1 VNCEAARER
10 LDARGPDAAE
20 PIPPA
25 LRAHLAACAACAAHE
40 RFVRAL
46 AAALEAEPVPALPPD
61 LVARTR
67 LRATRALRAH
77 TRTPAPGLVA
87 EVVAVL
93 AVLALALPLVLA
105 HAWLVAEG
113 AVALLGGL
121 LPPLVLEGLG
131 VAYFAS
137 LALAVGTLYALLPF
151 WVATARRV
159 RKESA

>member
-1 VNCEAARER
+1 VNCDDARAM
-10 LDARGPDAAE
+10 LDARGPGAAE
-20 PIPPA
+20 PAPPA
-25 LRAHLAACAACAAHE
+25 LRAHLADCPACATHE
-40 RFVRAL
+40 RFVHAL
-46 AAALEAEPVPALPPD
+46 AAALAAEPVPALPPD

-77 TRTPAPGLVA
+77 TRAPGPGLIA

-105 HAWLVAEG
+105 HAWLVADV

-131 VAYFAS
+131 AVYFAS
-137 LALAVGTLYALLPF
+137 LALAVGTLYALLPI

-159 RKESA
+159 HKESA